1 MMERLREGVNSV
13 AVKII
18 LGLIILSFV
27 FTGVSG
33 YLGGGS
39 STAAKVGNTEI
50 SRAEF
55 EMAYQNERNRAQQQM
70 GDYFTSQL
78 GDPAFV
84 QSFRQRVLDQM
95 VNQIL
100 LEQYAESMGLRV
112 SDQKVREVLLS
123 MPQFQ
128 SNGQFDQEVY
138 QAALRR
144 GGYNAESFA
153 EYLRSDMVRQKILGA
168 VEQSEFVLP
177 KEVAQASMLLTQTRD
192 IRTVT
197 IQPSEMAKAIVP
209 TAEQLQ
215 EFYKNNP
222 DRFTRPEQYKIS
234 YVELSAKQMK
244 KSDVVTDK
252 EAKDFYEKN
261 IDRYSTQEQRSL
273 SHILVQDEAKAKEL
287 LAQLK
292 AGSDFAT
299 VAKENSEDLGSAE
312 NGGALGWVE
321 KGVMD
326 PKFEAAAFALQ
337 STGDYSDVV
346 KSDFGYHIIKLDAL
360 KAPQAKPFAKVVDE
374 IKTEMADQQAVDR
387 FYDLQNKLET
397 VAFEFPDSLDD
408 AAEAVGQKVVT
419 TDFISNADAPAV
431 LKTPAVMQELQ
442 TPEVSEDGLNSA
454 VVEVDPEHIIVVR
467 IEDSRPQTVLPYQE
481 VAEQVKA
488 QYQQVEGRKQATELA
503 DKVVTALEAGD
514 NSLLTDKH
522 LSFSDVE
529 NINRSSALS
538 NTVFAIPRPTEDA
551 KHYAKS
557 VDANGNIVVIELVKV
572 NNKIDAQYNEQIGQQ
587 LKSGLV
593 QQDLMGLLQTLRQKT
608 DIEYHLSGDAQ

>member
-1 MMERLREGVNSV
+1 MMERLREGVNSI

-39 STAAKVGNTEI
+39 SSAAKVGNKEI
-50 SRAEF
+50 SRPEF

-112 SDQKVREVLLS
+112 SDKNVRDVLLN

-128 SNGQFDQEVY
+128 KDGKFDQEIY

-153 EYLRSDMVRQKILGA
+153 EYLRSDLVRQKILGA

-177 KEVAQASMLLTQTRD
+177 KEVAQVSLLLTQTRD

-197 IQPSEMAKAIVP
+197 IKPSEVAKTVKP
-209 TAEQLQ
+209 TTEQLQ

-222 DRFTRPEQYKIS
+222 DRFTRPQQFKIS
-234 YVELSAKQMK
+234 YVELSAQKMK

-261 IDRYSTQEQRSL
+261 LDRYSTQEQRNL
-273 SHILVQDEAKAKEL
+273 SHILVKDESKAKEL

-292 AGSDFAT
+292 AGADFAT
-299 VAKENSEDLGSAE
+299 LAKEKSEDVGSAE
-312 NGGALGWVE
+312 NGGSLGWVE
-321 KGVMD
+321 HGVMD
-326 PKFEAAAFALQ
+326 PKFEAAAFALKNK
-337 STGDYSDVV
+337 GDYSEVV
-346 KSDFGYHIIKLDAL
+346 KSNFGYHIIKLNEL
-360 KAPQAKPFAKVVDE
+360 KASQAKPFADVAAD
-374 IKTEMADQQAVDR
+374 IKTEVAEQQAVDR

-397 VAFEFPDSLDD
+397 VAFEYPDSLDD
-408 AAEAVGQKVVT
+408 AAKAVGQKVVT
-419 TDFISNADAPAV
+419 TDFVSNADAPEI
-431 LKTPAVMQELQ
+431 LKSRAVMQELQ
-442 TPEVSEDGLNSA
+442 TPEVSEDGLNSS
-454 VVEVDPEHIIVVR
+454 VVEVEPEHIIVVR
-467 IEDSRPQTVLPYQE
+467 IDDSRPQTVLPYDEVASQ
-481 VAEQVKA
+481 VAEQFK
-488 QYQQVEGRKQATELA
+488 QVEGLKLANELA
-503 DKVVTALEAGD
+503 NNLVKGLEAGD
-514 NSLLTDKH
+514 DALLAKNK
-522 LSFSDVE
+522 LAFSDVE
-529 NINRSSALS
+529 SVHRGAALS
-538 NTVFAIPRPTEDA
+538 KTVFAIPRPSKDA
-551 KHYAKS
+551 LHYAKS
-557 VDANGNIVVIELVKV
+557 ADANGNIVVIELTKV
-572 NNKIDAQYNEQIGQQ
+572 NSKVDAQYNDQIGQQ
-587 LKSGLV
+587 LKSELV
-593 QQDLMGLLQTLRQKT
+593 QQDLMGLLQSLRKKT
-608 DIEYHLSGDAQ
+608 DIEYHISGDAQ